1 MAAVGLEQRFA
12 ELLAERGSR
21 TPADQA
27 LAAAQ
32 VTRLL
37 LQHGISTHD
46 PTQHLAAAPALVAE
60 LSGLPAEEA
69 ALLTSLAF
77 APEHRPVADRV
88 DTAAFGARFGRRARQ
103 RLEEQDTH
111 QVDLARFALEQG
123 PAAAVKLLDAM
134 IQLAASDQRLTPTEL
149 RRLEAASEE
158 LGIDLA
164 IHLGLHRRHAP
175 EPGSRG
181 APVPLEGDRLTI
193 GRAPGSGLLLPHP
206 QVAPHHADLVRT
218 GEGWR
223 VVDARSGRATVVQGR
238 AVRSAPVAP
247 GDELW
252 IGPYCLRLDADGH
265 HLRAAD
271 PGPPQVLTARGLTRH
286 IGETCLLDELSFT
299 VLSGEVVAVV
309 GPSGAGKTTL
319 LHAITGQAKADQG
332 EVLLDGQ
339 PFHELLAADPA
350 RVGTVPQ
357 DDIVLPE
364 LTVEESLTFGARLR
378 LAGSEGAQAPAQ
390 VERVLAELGITHIR
404 RSRIGDA
411 VRRGISGGQRK
422 RVNLGQELLSRRT
435 SVLFLDEPTSG
446 LDPRAAQDIVRLVR
460 QIADHGR
467 MVFLVT
473 HDLSPQVM
481 AQVDHLMVLVP
492 GGRLAWFG
500 PPEDACR
507 YFGVATPDAIF
518 DRLGDRP
525 AVEWGRAFR
534 ASPAARR
541 FVASREVLPAL
552 QARER
557 AEQPEPGAVIP
568 PPPPPATERVGG
580 LRQLSVLV
588 RRYAR
593 VKRRDRTGLWV
604 LGAQPPFLALVMG
617 IVFPEPTAPMLFMLT
632 LSCLWFGM
640 SAAVRELIADRPV
653 WRRERRVGVGVLP
666 YLGSKVLVLGL
677 LSVLQCALLSTAV
690 WAMFD
695 MQSYGFPAL
704 HLAGVSAL
712 VGLCGMALGL
722 LVSATFSSSEA
733 AVGSLPLLLI
743 PQISLSALL
752 VNLRDMTA
760 LSRALSQANP
770 LRYAFEAMLKV
781 GERIATPERVPGKWR
796 STSFTGPLYDYG
808 FKGSAADDLGMAMS
822 TLLGAVGG
830 FGLVFLAGALLLTW
844 RRED

>member
-1 MAAVGLEQRFA
+1 MAAVGLEQRFVG
-12 ELLAERGSR
+12 LLAERGSP
-21 TPADQA
+21 TPDPLAR
-27 LAAAQ
+27 AAAQ
-32 VTRLL
+32 VARLL
-37 LQHGISTHD
+37 LQHGISAPD
-46 PTQHLAAAPALVAE
+46 PSQHLAAAPALIAD
-60 LSGLPAEEA
+60 LSGLPEDEA
-69 ALLTSLAF
+69 ALLATLAF
-77 APEHRPVADRV
+77 APEHRPVSDPV
-88 DTAAFGARFGRRARQ
+88 DAEAFGARFGRRARE
-103 RLEEQDTH
+103 RLLEQDTE

-123 PAAAVKLLDAM
+123 PEAAVRLLDAM
-134 IQLAASDQRLTPTEL
+134 VRLAAADQRLTPTEL

-164 IHLGLHRRHAP
+164 IYLRLLRRHAP
-175 EPGSRG
+175 DAAGRGEPVALEGSR
-181 APVPLEGDRLTI
+181 LSI

-206 QVAPHHADLVRT
+206 QVAPHHADLLRD
-218 GEGWR
+218 GDGWR
-223 VVDARSGRATVVQGR
+223 VVDARSGRATVVDGR
-238 AVRSAPVAP
+238 AVRSAPVSAAE
-247 GDELW
+247 ELR
-252 IGPYCLRLDADGH
+252 IGPYRLRLDPDGR
-265 HLRAAD
+265 HLRAVD
-271 PGPPQVLTARGLTRH
+271 PGAPRVLSARHLTRH

-299 VLSGEVVAVV
+299 VLAGEVVAVV

-319 LHAITGQAKADQG
+319 LHAITGQAPADQG
-332 EVLLDGQ
+332 QVLLDGE

-350 RVGTVPQ
+350 LVGSVPQ

-364 LTVEESLTFGARLR
+364 LTVEESLSFGARLR
-378 LAGSEGAQAPAQ
+378 LGPQEGDQAQ

-404 RSRIGDA
+404 GSRIGDA

-435 SVLFLDEPTSG
+435 QVLFLDEPTSG

-460 QIADHGR
+460 QLADHGR

-473 HDLSPQVM
+473 HDLSPQVI

-500 PPEDACR
+500 PPDDACR

-525 AVEWGRAFR
+525 PAEWGRAFR

-541 FVASREVLPAL
+541 FVASREVLPTL
-552 QARER
+552 QA
-557 AEQPEPGAVIP
+557 QEPGVEPAVAGADRAP
-568 PPPPPATERVGG
+568 PAAPPPAGVGP
-580 LRQLSVLV
+580 LAQLAVLV

-677 LSVLQCALLSTAV
+677 LSVLQTSLLSTAL
-690 WAMFD
+690 WLLFD
-695 MQSYGFPAL
+695 MQAYGFPAL

-722 LVSATFSSSEA
+722 LVSATFQSSEA
-733 AVGSLPLLLI
+733 AVGALPLLLI

-760 LSRALSQANP
+760 LSRALSHLDP

-781 GERIATPERVPGKWR
+781 GDRIATPERVPGKWR

-808 FKGSAADDLGMAMS
+808 FKGSAADDLGMAMPH
-822 TLLGAVGG
+822 LLGTVAG
-830 FGLVFLAGALLLTW
+830 FGLIFLVGALLLTW
-844 RRED
+844 RRTE

>member
-1 MAAVGLEQRFA
+1 MAAVGLEQRFVQ
-12 ELLAERGSR
+12 LLAERGSR
-21 TPADQA
+21 TPDDQA
-27 LAAAQ
+27 RAAAQ
-32 VTRLL
+32 VARLL
-37 LQHGISTHD
+37 LQHGISGQD
-46 PTQHLAAAPALVAE
+46 PSQHLAAAPGLIAD
-60 LSGLPAEEA
+60 LSGLPADEA
-69 ALLTSLAF
+69 AVLATVAF
-77 APEHRPVADRV
+77 APEHRPVSDPV
-88 DTAAFGARFGRRARQ
+88 DAEAFGARFGRRARE
-103 RLEEQDTH
+103 RLLEQDTE

-123 PAAAVKLLDAM
+123 PAAAVRLLDAM
-134 IQLAASDQRLTPTEL
+134 IRLAAADQQLSPTEL

-164 IHLGLHRRHAP
+164 IYLRLLRRHAP
-175 EPGSRG
+175 GPGSRG
-181 APVPLEGDRLTI
+181 RPVPLEGSRLRI

-206 QVAPHHADLVRT
+206 QVAPHHADLLRD
-218 GEGWR
+218 GDGWR
-223 VVDARSGRATVVQGR
+223 LVDARSGRATVVDGR
-238 AVRSAPVAP
+238 VVRSAPISSA
-247 GDELW
+247 DELR
-252 IGPYCLRLDADGH
+252 IGPYRLRLDPDGQ
-265 HLRAAD
+265 HLRAQD
-271 PGPPQVLTARGLTRH
+271 PGPPQVLSARGLTRH

-319 LHAITGQAKADQG
+319 LHAITGQAPADQG

-339 PFHELLAADPA
+339 PFHALLAADPA
-350 RVGTVPQ
+350 LVGSVPQ

-364 LTVEESLTFGARLR
+364 LTVEESLTYGARLR
-378 LAGSEGAQAPAQ
+378 LGPTEGSRAQ
-390 VERVLAELGITHIR
+390 VDRVLTELGITHIR
-404 RSRIGDA
+404 GSRIGDA

-435 SVLFLDEPTSG
+435 RVLFLDEPTSG

-460 QIADHGR
+460 QLADHGR
-467 MVFLVT
+467 TVFLVT
-473 HDLSPQVM
+473 HDLSPQVI

-500 PPEDACR
+500 PPDEACR
-507 YFGVATPDAIF
+507 YFGVGTPDAIF

-525 AVEWGRAFR
+525 PVEWGRAFR

-541 FVASREVLPAL
+541 FVASREVLPTLDDAPS
-552 QARER
+552 E
-557 AEQPEPGAVIP
+557 GAAP
-568 PPPPPATERVGG
+568 DPAPAAAGPPAPAGVGP
-580 LRQLSVLV
+580 LTQLGVLV

-677 LSVLQCALLSTAV
+677 LSVLQTSLLSTAL
-690 WAMFD
+690 WLLFD

-722 LVSATFSSSEA
+722 LVSAAFQSSEA
-733 AVGSLPLLLI
+733 AVGALPLLLI

-752 VNLRDMTA
+752 VNLRDMTP
-760 LSRALSQANP
+760 LSRALSRLDP

-808 FKGSAADDLGMAMS
+808 FKGTAAEDLGMAMS
-822 TLLGAVGG
+822 HLLGAVGG
-830 FGLVFLAGALLLTW
+830 FGLLFLAGALALTW
-844 RRED
+844 RRRE